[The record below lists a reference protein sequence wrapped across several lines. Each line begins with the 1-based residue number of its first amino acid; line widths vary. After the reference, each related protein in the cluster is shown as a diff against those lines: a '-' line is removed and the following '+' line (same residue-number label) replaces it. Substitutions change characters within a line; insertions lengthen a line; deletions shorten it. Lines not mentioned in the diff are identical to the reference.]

1 MDWYGT
7 NPVLNSL
14 IQILAREG
22 SNVRIR
28 VKNKITGDIEEEGKT
43 DKEIPKKVYS
53 LFNKPNPLQRR
64 WTFFGQ
70 RRIFKEA
77 TGNVFSYA
85 NAPLGMKPNI
95 LTVKS
100 LWNIWTPQMEFELAK
115 NFFEATE
122 ISEIVKLWKFVYGST
137 TKVFKP
143 EEILFSAEPNTD
155 IKDGWIFG
163 RPKAAALI
171 KPLTNIDMAYEARNV
186 ILKNRGMDLV
196 FTPRKGDESGLV
208 PLQPEE
214 VAEVQE
220 SWEKYGLLEG
230 QRQAYFSKQPMDV
243 TQITRDVRKLGL
255 FDEISSDAI
264 ICAHLFGVP
273 DILMKLDLNGT
284 TYENQEASLRQLY
297 QGTLIPYSDQE
308 FIEYNE
314 FLGMNETDWVIE
326 GTWDHI
332 PCLQE
337 SETEKYEAYK
347 TISDYMLNLFKVG
360 AVTLNTI
367 LEEMDM
373 APIDGGDGDKRIWD
387 FSPEQIAIIL
397 SKVQNQNENTEGQNQ
412 NSNGKKKEFS
422 LNGHG

>member
-1 MDWYGT
+1 
-7 NPVLNSL
+7 
-14 IQILAREG
+14 
-22 SNVRIR
+22 
-28 VKNKITGDIEEEGKT
+28 
-43 DKEIPKKVYS
+43 
-53 LFNKPNPLQRR
+53 
-64 WTFFGQ
+64 
-70 RRIFKEA
+70 
-77 TGNVFSYA
+77 
-85 NAPLGMKPNI
+85 
-95 LTVKS
+95 
-100 LWNIWTPQMEFELAK
+100 
-115 NFFEATE
+115 
-122 ISEIVKLWKFVYGST
+122 
-137 TKVFKP
+137 
-143 EEILFSAEPNTD
+143 
-155 IKDGWIFG
+155 
-163 RPKAAALI
+163 
-171 KPLTNIDMAYEARNV
+171 MAYEARNV

-214 VAEVQE
+214 VEEVQE
-220 SWEKYGLLEG
+220 AWEKYGRLEG

-326 GTWDHI
+326 GSWDHI

-337 SETEKYEAYK
+337 SETEKYAAYK